1 MKAMMVVA
9 IGVGAIAVQTAS
21 AGASGQP
28 AQPLT
33 PAKAT
38 LLARVNVKASD
49 TSCLVSPKTA
59 RRGVVVFKVK
69 NVGKVG
75 HAFQIKSRKTR
86 VISPGKSATLRITL
100 LRKGHY
106 QYQCTTNG
114 HATAGM
120 KGLFTIT

>member
-1 MKAMMVVA
+1 MKTMTIVA
-9 IGVGAIAVQTAS
+9 AIAGAIAVPTAS
-21 AGASGQP
+21 AGVSGQP
-28 AQPLT
+28 MRPQTTDKGA
-33 PAKAT
+33 
-38 LLARVNVKASD
+38 LLARVNVTVSD

-69 NVGKVG
+69 NAGKVG
-75 HAFQIKSRKTR
+75 HAFKIKSRETR

-120 KGLFTIT
+120 KGVFMIT

>member
-9 IGVGAIAVQTAS
+9 VGIGAIAAPTAS
-21 AGASGQP
+21 ARESGQP
-28 AQPLT
+28 VRLQVAK
-33 PAKAT
+33 KAT
-38 LLARVNVKASD
+38 LLARVNVTASD
-49 TSCLVSPKTA
+49 SSCLVSPKTA

-69 NVGKVG
+69 NAGKVG
-75 HAFQIKSRKTR
+75 HAFKIKNRQTR

-114 HATAGM
+114 HATGGM
-120 KGLFTIT
+120 KGVFTIT